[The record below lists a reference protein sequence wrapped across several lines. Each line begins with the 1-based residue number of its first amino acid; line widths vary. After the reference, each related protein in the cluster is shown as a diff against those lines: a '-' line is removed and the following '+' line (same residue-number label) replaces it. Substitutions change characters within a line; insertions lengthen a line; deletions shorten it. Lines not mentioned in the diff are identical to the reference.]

1 MSHFCVIWSVLFCF
15 TFPKQLNMK
24 GKVECFVCVGVRIGS
39 FEDMGADVELGIELS
54 PRTPFL

>member
-1 MSHFCVIWSVLFCF
+1 
-15 TFPKQLNMK
+15 MK
-24 GKVECFVCVGVRIGS
+24 GKVECFVCVGVRVDS